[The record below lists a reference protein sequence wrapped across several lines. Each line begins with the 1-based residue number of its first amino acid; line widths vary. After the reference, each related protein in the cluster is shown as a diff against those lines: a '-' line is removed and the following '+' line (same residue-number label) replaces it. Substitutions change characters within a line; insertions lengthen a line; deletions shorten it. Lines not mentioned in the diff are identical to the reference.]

1 MSWGGYIPGHL
12 LQGMDPA
19 KLEALLQDSPVPMV
33 RVDNPPPLKVSSPET
48 IPPRSNLIW
57 AAVDLDGTLAEGVW
71 TPDNPTAEIGPPREG
86 VMKRVEELVYEGFK
100 IVIHTSRP
108 WTDYENIENW
118 LKFWNIPF
126 KLIVCGKLLAAVYID
141 DRAVSAFE
149 DSWLPRKREE

>member
-19 KLEALLQDSPVPMV
+19 KLQELLEKDPVPMV
-33 RVDNPPPLKVSSPET
+33 RVDPDDVPDMIQPET
-48 IPPRSNLIW
+48 VAPRANLIW

-71 TPDNPTAEIGPPREG
+71 TPDHPTTEIGNPRPG
-86 VMKRVEELVYEGFK
+86 IMKQVEELVQAGFK

-118 LKFWNIPF
+118 LKFWKIPF
-126 KLIVCGKLLAAVYID
+126 KHIVCGKLLAAVYID